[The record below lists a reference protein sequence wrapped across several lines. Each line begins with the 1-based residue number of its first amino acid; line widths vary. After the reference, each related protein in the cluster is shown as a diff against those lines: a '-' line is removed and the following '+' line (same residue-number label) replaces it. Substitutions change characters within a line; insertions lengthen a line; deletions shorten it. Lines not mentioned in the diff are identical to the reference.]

1 MSKNTL
7 ENKVALITGAAGFI
21 GSHLAERLF
30 ALGHSVV
37 GLDCL
42 TDYYA
47 RSLKELNLA
56 EIQAK
61 GIHVLPLDLAVSDLT
76 AAVQDV
82 DVVYHCAA
90 QPGISGATPY
100 KTYVRN
106 NLTATFRLL
115 QAARGALCIRGFVFL
130 STSSVYG
137 SDATGPE
144 TSEPRP
150 TSYYGVTKLAA
161 EQLALA
167 YARDQGFPACSL
179 RLFSVYGPRERP
191 EKLFP
196 KLIGAVLDDR
206 EFPLFEGS
214 EAHVRSYTY
223 VGDIIDGLVAVLAH
237 LEDCVGE
244 ILNIGTDTA
253 ITTGEAIAIV
263 EELIGKRARIVRVPK
278 RPGDQLR
285 THADIFKARRMLGY
299 DPSTGPREGLAEEVR
314 WYRERILRSD
324 PQ

>member
-1 MSKNTL
+1 MRI
-7 ENKVALITGAAGFI
+7 LITGAAGFI
-21 GSHLAERLF
+21 GSHLAERLH

-47 RSLKELNLA
+47 RGLKELNLVDLR
-56 EIQAK
+56 AK
-61 GIHVLPLDLAVSDLT
+61 GIQVLPLDLAEDDLT

-90 QPGISGATPY
+90 QPGISATTPY
-100 KTYVRN
+100 ETYVRN
-106 NLTATFRLL
+106 NLTATYRLL
-115 QAARGALCIRGFVFL
+115 QTVRERADPQGYINL

-137 SDATGPE
+137 SDATGTE

-179 RLFSVYGPRERP
+179 RLFSTYGPRERP

-196 KLIGAVLDDR
+196 KLIGAVLADR

-214 EAHVRSYTY
+214 ENHVRSYTY
-223 VGDIIDGLVAVLAH
+223 VGDIIDGLVAVLDH
-237 LEDCVGE
+237 LGDCVGE
-244 ILNIGTDTA
+244 ILNIGTGTA

-263 EELIGKRARIVRVPK
+263 EELIGKKARIVCVPK

-285 THADIFKARRMLGY
+285 THADIGKARSMLGY
-299 DPSTGPREGLAEEVR
+299 NPTTGPREGLCEEVR
-314 WYRERILRSD
+314 WYRERILGRAD
-324 PQ
+324 Y